1 MICRSSFLLSYLQLI
16 IILLHSEDSGR
27 LPPHVDVQIGDKLK
41 VYYGPMQ
48 DSKVTYEAKVRLF
61 VLFFC
66 QKITHD
72 CWFLQ
77 VCEIRVENSARLFL
91 VHYTGWNTRYDEWIK
106 RVRIAE
112 NLTWTP
118 NRKRSKSA
126 HNTQVVRNSSAASNN
141 TTGSYRGMSS
151 KRGRAR
157 GQDSSR

>member
-66 QKITHD
+66 
-72 CWFLQ
+72 
-77 VCEIRVENSARLFL
+77 
-91 VHYTGWNTRYDEWIK
+91 
-106 RVRIAE
+106 
-112 NLTWTP
+112 
-118 NRKRSKSA
+118 
-126 HNTQVVRNSSAASNN
+126 
-141 TTGSYRGMSS
+141 
-151 KRGRAR
+151 
-157 GQDSSR
+157 